1 MTFLRFLIF
10 SVLFLPQVFWAQ
22 ESHFMVADGNTLHF
36 RIFGTGE
43 PLLIINGGPGM
54 SSNGFENLAKDL
66 AKDRQTILYDQR
78 GTGLSKM
85 AKIDAASM
93 TMDLLV
99 EDLESLR
106 KHLKLEKWTIL
117 GHSFGGMLAY
127 AYAAK
132 HPDRV
137 KAMIQSSSGG
147 MDLKILSDLDLST
160 ALTPIERDS
169 LQYYRIKIATGDN
182 THATLLKRGEFLAAA
197 YVFKREHIPEIAER
211 LAGVNSLISSL
222 IWNDL
227 QQRNF
232 DTKVHMKDFSS
243 PVLILNGAE
252 DIVGLEIPKTAHD
265 VLPNSEMII
274 FPQTRHYGWLDAK
287 AEYFNAISDF
297 LEDL

>member
-1 MTFLRFLIF
+1 MRLLNFI
-10 SVLFLPQVFWAQ
+10 VLFLPQVFWAQ
-22 ESHFMVADGNTLHF
+22 ESHFIEADGHTVHF
-36 RIFGTGE
+36 RLFGMGE

-99 EDLESLR
+99 QDLESLR
-106 KHLKLEKWTIL
+106 KHLNLEKWTIL

-132 HPDRV
+132 YPERV

-147 MDLKILSDLDLST
+147 MDLSILSDLDIST

-182 THATLLKRGEFLAAA
+182 THATLLKRGEFLAPA
-197 YVFKREHIPEIAER
+197 YVFDRKHIPEIAER
-211 LAGVNSLISSL
+211 LTQVNTRISSM
-222 IWNDL
+222 IWDDL
-227 QQRNF
+227 QQKKF
-232 DTKVHMKDFSS
+232 DTKGDMKDFTK
-243 PVLILNGAE
+243 PVLIINGAE
-252 DIVGLEIPKTAHD
+252 DIVGLEIPQTAHD
-265 VLPNSEMII
+265 VLPNSKLII
-274 FPQTRHYGWLDAK
+274 LPQTRHYGWLDAK
-287 AEYFNAISDF
+287 VEYFDAISDF
-297 LEDL
+297 LKSL